1 MAQPLPGDIFS
12 VGQVLNN
19 TYIID
24 KILGRGGTG
33 EVYRARNKI
42 TERLVAVKA
51 LNRQFS
57 GNADYIELMKREEEM
72 RAIQHPAVVRYTE
85 CSMSDDGHVF
95 LVMDYVEGPALSE
108 VMTERRMDPR
118 ELLIIGHG
126 VAEGLVATH
135 AQGIIHR
142 DLSPDNII
150 LRHGDPTK
158 ATIIDFGIAKDTAVG
173 ARTIVGSDFA
183 GKYEYSAPEQ
193 LEGHVDPKS
202 DLYAVGA
209 TLLAAWRGETPFLGA
224 TPGEI
229 IRRKQAPLSTDGVPE
244 PLRNVIDRLTAPD
257 PAERPND
264 AAALVEQIGSLL
276 RPDDDK
282 AAKST
287 KKPKRSG
294 FISLIAGGAVVA
306 GLVAAWLGG
315 AFDRLVTP
323 PLPLA
328 EPYALDLRFESG
340 AAPVLTGNAPDSE
353 TAELFRSAVAQSL
366 GEPPAGEM
374 TLARG
379 LPDEDW
385 ASEVGALMQQIRGLE
400 SGQLS
405 VKDRNADLTG
415 LAVSASAKSAIT
427 DSISQFATANSWRI
441 ITSLS
446 AGPLSLSSD
455 SLRDGLSDLED
466 CGPLSLEGA
475 SEGNFG
481 IADPITVTGNF
492 AHADSAA
499 AVTARLA
506 PLVGDRPVTLATQTL
521 NPELCAIRQSLIA
534 APTNIVTLALTNGE
548 TGARN
553 LSGVFT
559 TGQNPVVDV
568 LIPESYGGSAI
579 WVMAVNPD
587 GSVFHVV
594 PNIYNE
600 ESQIS
605 SLATPTD
612 GIYRIRALHTI
623 EEFTN
628 NNKKLAIRVTDE
640 DYDKSEIIAILSR
653 TPLFAGRRPTTESV
667 ASTVQ
672 ALNTILAGN
681 PDNILGVASAI
692 IDARP

>member
-1 MAQPLPGDIFS
+1 MTQPLPGDIFS

-19 TYIID
+19 TYEID

-85 CSMSDDGHVF
+85 CSMSDDDHVF

-150 LRHGDPTK
+150 LRHGDPIK

-173 ARTIVGSDFA
+173 ARTIVGSEFA

-193 LEGHVDPKS
+193 LDGHVDPQS
-202 DLYAVGA
+202 DLYALGA

-229 IRRKQAPLSTDGVPE
+229 VRRKQAALDTDGVPE
-244 PLRNVIDRLTAPD
+244 PLRGVIDALTAPD
-257 PAERPND
+257 PANRPAD
-264 AAALVEQIGSLL
+264 AAVLAQQIGALL

-282 AAKST
+282 EADENEGS
-287 KKPKRSG
+287 KPRG
-294 FISLIAGGAVVA
+294 RWPLIAGGVAVA
-306 GLVAAWLGG
+306 GLAAAWLGG
-315 AFDRLVTP
+315 AFGGLGTP
-323 PLPLA
+323 PLPQANPYVLA
-328 EPYALDLRFESG
+328 LAFEDG
-340 AAPVLTGNAPDSE
+340 AAPVLTGNAP
-353 TAELFRSAVAQSL
+353 TAASSDRFRAAITQGFGQPPT
-366 GEPPAGEM
+366 GEI
-374 TLARG
+374 TLATG
-379 LPDEDW
+379 LPEGDW
-385 ASEVGALMQQIRGLE
+385 ESEALALMQQIAGLE
-400 SGQLS
+400 AAQLAIA
-405 VKDRNADLTG
+405 DRSATLSG
-415 LAVSASAKSAIT
+415 LAADVAAKSALQDT
-427 DSISQFATANSWRI
+427 LDEFATTNGWRI
-441 ITSLS
+441 STDLA
-446 AGPLSLSSD
+446 AGPLLLSTEA
-455 SLRDGLSDLED
+455 LTPALNEIAD
-466 CGPLSLEGA
+466 CGPLGVEGA
-475 SEGNFG
+475 TDGSFG
-481 IADPITVTGNF
+481 PRDPITVTGNL
-492 AHADSAA
+492 ALAETSA
-499 AVTARLA
+499 AVTARLT
-506 PLVGDRPVTLATQTL
+506 PLVGDRPITFATQIL
-521 NPELCAIRQSLIA
+521 NPELCTIRQALVTV
-534 APTNIVTLALTNGE
+534 PDNIVTLALTNGE

-568 LIPESYGGSAI
+568 LIPERYGASAL

-594 PNIYNE
+594 PNIHNE
-600 ESQIS
+600 NSQINR
-605 SLATPTD
+605 LATPSD

-628 NNKKLAIRVTDE
+628 DNRYLAIRVTDE

-653 TPLFAGRRPTTESV
+653 APLFAGRRPTSESV
-667 ASTVQ
+667 ASTAQ
-672 ALNTILAGN
+672 ALEAILAQN
-681 PDNILGVASAI
+681 PDNIFGVASAI